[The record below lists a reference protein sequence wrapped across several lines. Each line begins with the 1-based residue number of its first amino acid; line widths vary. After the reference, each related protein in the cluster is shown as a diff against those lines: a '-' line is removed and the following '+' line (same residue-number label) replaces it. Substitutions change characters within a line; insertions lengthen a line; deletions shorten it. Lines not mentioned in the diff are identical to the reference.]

1 MSVVVWFDGD
11 MSVVVLVPE
20 SYFRYLGPD
29 KFWVINYITNLFF
42 SLLFYTYSISVSR
55 RVKGF
60 ITLKEIMFVRLERRE
75 PKKNQCS
82 RRTICKKNKTRG
94 SLKIPTAFLTTIQL
108 KVLTKYFTKLS
119 HNFPQ
124 LGEFISSKWKKLL
137 PTTRLVLGLV
147 CLQNKIKRICGRH
160 GSKPNYCYSVTD
172 ERLSIY

>member
-1 MSVVVWFDGD
+1 MWCEGEMSVVVWCEGD
-11 MSVVVLVPE
+11 MSVDVLVPE

-82 RRTICKKNKTRG
+82 RRTIGKK
-94 SLKIPTAFLTTIQL
+94 
-108 KVLTKYFTKLS
+108 
-119 HNFPQ
+119 
-124 LGEFISSKWKKLL
+124 KKK
-137 PTTRLVLGLV
+137 
-147 CLQNKIKRICGRH
+147 QEDH
-160 GSKPNYCYSVTD
+160 
-172 ERLSIY
+172 

>member
-1 MSVVVWFDGD
+1 MSVVVWCEGD
-11 MSVVVLVPE
+11 MSVDVLVPE

-82 RRTICKKNKTRG
+82 RRTICKKKKNKRIIED
-94 SLKIPTAFLTTIQL
+94 SNCILDNNLAESFNKIFYKAVSQFPSTWRIYQFQVEEAFANYKIGFGFGL
-108 KVLTKYFTKLS
+108 FTK
-119 HNFPQ
+119 
-124 LGEFISSKWKKLL
+124 
-137 PTTRLVLGLV
+137 
-147 CLQNKIKRICGRH
+147 
-160 GSKPNYCYSVTD
+160 
-172 ERLSIY
+172 